1 MVTPVNAL
9 GRDIVKRSNRLLI
22 LLGVF
27 LAVIA
32 MMAVVVIGGG
42 GTTGGAKASPTPT
55 PEPQVQVV
63 IAKVDMALGDRIT
76 ADMVDVQTMTLS
88 ERDEL
93 GVDTF
98 SNPTQVVGKVVGGQ
112 IIKGTP
118 LSASA
123 FLSPGSIT
131 KGQDLASAI
140 APGRVAVA
148 MEVDQVNGV
157 GTLIVPGDHV
167 DVILSVWVDEL
178 EIQYMDEDSGWEV
191 KVGGNPA
198 VTTKMV
204 IQNRKVLVTLLP
216 QAEATEEPAPAAAGT
231 ATPEPKPSAETV
243 ANTGQHM
250 IVIVELLPEEAE
262 VIRWAQRMEIT
273 DPQNY
278 ISLGLALRSDKDNDA
293 PPVKTAGI
301 TFRQLV
307 TIYGVLPPDG
317 RGIIPEDIAKQI
329 TW

>member
-1 MVTPVNAL
+1 M
-9 GRDIVKRSNRLLI
+9 KRSNRLLI

-42 GTTGGAKASPTPT
+42 GGAGGAKATPSPTKEPT
-55 PEPQVQVV
+55 VGVV

-76 ADMVDVQTMTLS
+76 ADMVEVQTMTTS
-88 ERDEL
+88 ERKAL

-98 SNPTQVVGKVVGGQ
+98 SNPIQVVGKVVGGQ

-118 LSASA
+118 LTTSA

-140 APGRVAVA
+140 APGKVAVA

-157 GTLIVPGDHV
+157 GTLVVPGDYV
-167 DVILSVWVDEL
+167 DVIVSVWVDSL
-178 EIQYMDEDSGWEV
+178 KIKKTDERSGWTVE
-191 KVGGNPA
+191 VGGEKD

-216 QAEATEEPAPAAAGT
+216 AAEATEAPKAAASK
-231 ATPEPKPSAETV
+231 TPEPKSSSESVT
-243 ANTGQHM
+243 NTGQHM
-250 IVIVELLPEEAE
+250 IVVLELLPEEAE
-262 VIRWAQRMEIT
+262 ILRWAQRQEIT

-278 ISLGLALRSDKDNDA
+278 ITLSLALRSDKDKDA
-293 PPVKTAGI
+293 PPVTTQGI

-307 TIYGVLPPDG
+307 TVYGVLPPDP
-317 RGIIPEDIAKQI
+317 RGIIPADIARQI

>member
-1 MVTPVNAL
+1 
-9 GRDIVKRSNRLLI
+9 LI

-42 GTTGGAKASPTPT
+42 GAAGGAKATPTPT
-55 PEPQVQVV
+55 KEPTVGVV

-76 ADMVDVQTMTLS
+76 ADMVEVQTMTIS
-88 ERDEL
+88 ERKLL

-98 SNPTQVVGKVVGGQ
+98 SSPIQVIGKVAGGQ

-118 LSASA
+118 LSADA
-123 FLSPGSIT
+123 FMCVGCVT
-131 KGQDLASAI
+131 KGVDLASAI

-157 GTLIVPGDHV
+157 GTLIVPGDFV
-167 DVILSVWVDEL
+167 DVILSVWVDSL
-178 EIQYMDEDSGWEV
+178 KIKKTDEKSGWNVE
-191 KVGGNPA
+191 VGGEKD

-204 IQNRKVLVTLLP
+204 IQNRKILVTLLP
-216 QAEATEEPAPAAAGT
+216 AATATDEPKAAASK
-231 ATPEPKPSAETV
+231 TPGPKPSAETV
-243 ANTGQHM
+243 TNTGQHM
-250 IVIVELLPEEAE
+250 IVVLELLPEEAE
-262 VIRWAQRMEIT
+262 IVRWAQREEIT

-278 ISLGLALRSDKDNDA
+278 ITLGLALRSDKDKDA
-293 PPVKTAGI
+293 PPVTTQGI

-307 TIYGVLPPDG
+307 TVYGVLPPDP
-317 RGIIPEDIAKQI
+317 RGIIPADIARQI

>member
-1 MVTPVNAL
+1 
-9 GRDIVKRSNRLLI
+9 VKRSNRLLI

-55 PEPQVQVV
+55 PEPQVEVV

-76 ADMVDVQTMTLS
+76 ADMVETQTMTLS
-88 ERDEL
+88 ERDAL

-98 SNPTQVVGKVVGGQ
+98 SNTTQVVGKVVGGQ

-167 DVILSVWVDEL
+167 DVILSVWVPTFGDTSLPDEYGRVTKT
-178 EIQYMDEDSGWEV
+178 ESGED
-191 KVGGNPA
+191 
-198 VTTKMV
+198 VTAKMV

-231 ATPEPKPSAETV
+231 ATPEPIPSAETV
-243 ANTGQHM
+243 SNTGQHM
-250 IVIVELLPEEAE
+250 IVVLEVLPEEAE
-262 VIRWAQRMEIT
+262 VIRWAQRAEIQ

-278 ISLGLALRSDKDNDA
+278 ITLGLALRSDKDNDA
-293 PPVKTAGI
+293 PPVTTAGI

-307 TIYGVLPPDG
+307 TIYGVLPPDN

>member
-1 MVTPVNAL
+1 
-9 GRDIVKRSNRLLI
+9 VKRSNRLLI

-32 MMAVVVIGGG
+32 MMAVVLIGGG

-63 IAKVDMALGDRIT
+63 IAKVDLALGDKIT
-76 ADMVDVQTMTLS
+76 ADKVETMTMTIS

-93 GVDTF
+93 GFGTF
-98 SNPTQVVGKVVGGQ
+98 SSTAAVVGKVAGGE
-112 IIKGTP
+112 ISKGTV
-118 LSASA
+118 LSDSS
-123 FLSPGSIT
+123 FMIPGAVT
-131 KGQDLASAI
+131 KGQDLATSI
-140 APGRVAVA
+140 APGRVLIA

-157 GTLIVPGDHV
+157 GTLLVPDDHV

-178 EIQYMDEDSGWEV
+178 KISLDASDDTGNYKIEI
-191 KVGGNPA
+191 GGEPD

-204 IQNRKVLVTLLP
+204 IQNRVVRACLLP
-216 QAEATEEPAPAAAGT
+216 PTEAAEETNAPAASGSPGPT
-231 ATPEPKPSAETV
+231 SSAETIV
-243 ANTGQHM
+243 NSGQHM
-250 IVIVELLPEEAE
+250 IVLLEVLPEEAE
-262 VIRWAQRMEIT
+262 IIRWAQREEIT

-278 ISLGLALRSDKDNDA
+278 ITLGLVLRSAKDNDA
-293 PPVKTAGI
+293 PPVTTQGI

-307 TIYGVLPPDG
+307 TIYGVLPPDA
-317 RGIIPEDIAKQI
+317 RGIIPADIAKQI